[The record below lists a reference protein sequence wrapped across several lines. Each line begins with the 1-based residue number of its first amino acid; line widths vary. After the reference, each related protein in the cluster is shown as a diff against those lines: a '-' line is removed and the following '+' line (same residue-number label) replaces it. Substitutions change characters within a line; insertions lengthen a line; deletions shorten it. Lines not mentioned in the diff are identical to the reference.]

1 MAREAEHSERAR
13 EIDSAL
19 QALYPELRRRAEM
32 VMRGERIGHTLQPT
46 ALVHEAI
53 LRLMGDGSSWSSERE
68 FLLRACHQMGN
79 VLIDY
84 ARRRKALKRGNGQ
97 IAEEFDERLHG
108 KQSKLDR
115 VVALAQA
122 LEGLREVDQRAERVA
137 VLRFLMDLSEAE
149 TAEVL
154 DISTKTVE
162 RDWQFARAWLR
173 RALAPARGPV
183 ERHESGTG

>member
-1 MAREAEHSERAR
+1 MARDAHHSDRTR

-19 QALYPELRRRAEM
+19 EALYPELRRRAAL
-32 VMRGERIGHTLQPT
+32 VMRGERSWHTLQPT

-53 LRLMGDGSSWSSERE
+53 LRIMGDGQAWSSERE

-84 ARRRKALKRGNGQ
+84 ARRRNAAKRGSGQ
-97 IAEEFDERLHG
+97 IAEQIDEQQHG
-108 KQSKLDR
+108 KPEKLDR

-122 LEGLREVDQRAERVA
+122 LEGLRATDVRAERVA
-137 VLRFLMDLSEAE
+137 VLRFLMDLSEQE

-154 DISTKTVE
+154 EVSVKTVE
-162 RDWQFARAWLR
+162 RDWKFARAWLR
-173 RALAPARGPV
+173 RALAPVARQ
-183 ERHESGTG
+183 

>member
-1 MAREAEHSERAR
+1 MAGVFAQSMAREAQSTDRIQ

-32 VMRGERIGHTLQPT
+32 VMRGERASHTLQPT

-53 LRLMGDGSSWSSERE
+53 LRLMGDSTQGWTNERE

-84 ARRRKALKRGNGQ
+84 ARRRNAVKRGSGQ
-97 IAEEFDERLHG
+97 FVEELDEARHG
-108 KQSKLDR
+108 TGDNLDR
-115 VVALAQA
+115 VIALAEA
-122 LEGLREVDQRAERVA
+122 LEGLRGVDARAERVT
-137 VLRFLMDLSEAE
+137 VLRFLMDLSEQE

-154 DISTKTVE
+154 EISTKTVA
-162 RDWQFARAWLR
+162 RDWKFARAWLR
-173 RALAPARGPV
+173 RALAPAPQP
-183 ERHESGTG
+183 

>member
-1 MAREAEHSERAR
+1 MARNDQDAQRIR

-32 VMRGERIGHTLQPT
+32 VMRGERSWHTLQPT

-53 LRLMGDGSSWSSERE
+53 LRLMGDGTQAWTNERE

-84 ARRRKALKRGNGQ
+84 ARRRNAAKRGSGQ
-97 IAEEFDERLHG
+97 FLEELNDNCHGSPSKIDRLI
-108 KQSKLDR
+108 
-115 VVALAQA
+115 ALAEA
-122 LEGLREVDQRAERVA
+122 LEGLRAVDPRAERVA
-137 VLRFLMDLSEAE
+137 VLRFLMDLTEQE

-154 DISTKTVE
+154 EISIKTVA
-162 RDWQFARAWLR
+162 RDWKFARAWLR
-173 RALAPARGPV
+173 RALAPLRQ
-183 ERHESGTG
+183 